1 MMVPFGISDDE
12 NSASGTCHQDFK
24 IENPKIANAI
34 HDDPKMENE
43 DVNQREHAYVVI
55 WSRENSNYV

>member
-43 DVNQREHAYVVI
+43 DVNQREH
-55 WSRENSNYV
+55 E

>member
-1 MMVPFGISDDE
+1 MECKTEVTYGHNTMMVSFGISDDE

-43 DVNQREHAYVVI
+43 DVNQREH
-55 WSRENSNYV
+55 E

>member
-1 MMVPFGISDDE
+1 MECKTGVTYGHNTMMVPFGISDDE

-43 DVNQREHAYVVI
+43 DVNQREH
-55 WSRENSNYV
+55 E

>member
-1 MMVPFGISDDE
+1 MECKTGVTYGHNTMMVSFGISDDE

-43 DVNQREHAYVVI
+43 DVNQREH
-55 WSRENSNYV
+55 E

>member
-1 MMVPFGISDDE
+1 MMVSFGISDDE

-43 DVNQREHAYVVI
+43 DVNQREH
-55 WSRENSNYV
+55 E